1 MKSPIC
7 EMFNIEFPMVAFS
20 HCRDVVVAVSKA
32 GGMGVLGAVGHTP
45 EMLEQDLKWIDE
57 HIDGKPYGV
66 DLLVPNKF
74 EGKGSNMTSEDLR
87 NMIPQEY
94 RDFRADVLKD
104 HDVDGEI
111 LRGGGEAK
119 NIELASD
126 SRFGKNLKED
136 GAQKLLEVAFSYP
149 IKLIANALGVP
160 PKWMLDMGKENDVK
174 VAALLGAKE
183 HAIKQVQAGVDILVV
198 SGTEGGGHCGSV
210 STMVLVPEVKRAI
223 QEHGDIPILAAG
235 GIATGEQMAGVMAM
249 GADGVWCASVFLPTT
264 EAETSEIIKEKMVN
278 ASSSQTVRS
287 RSRTGKHSRQLQ
299 SAWTDAWEAKG
310 APEPLPMPLQT
321 MVSEPA
327 LAIVNK
333 QAEIGHKG
341 AKDLSTYWVGQGI
354 GLVNETITAGQTV
367 QKFKEEFIV
376 AYERV
381 TSLFD
386 E

>member
-136 GAQKLLEVAFSYP
+136 GAQKLLEVAFSHP

-174 VAALLGAKE
+174 VAALLGANE

>member
-7 EMFNIEFPMVAFS
+7 KMFDIEFPMVAFS

-104 HDVDGEI
+104 YDVDGEV

-136 GAQKLLEVAFSYP
+136 GAQKLLEVAFSHP

-160 PKWMLDMGKENDVK
+160 PKWMLDMGKDNNVK

-299 SAWTDAWEAKG
+299 SAWTDAWESKD

-333 QAEIGHKG
+333 QAEIGHEG
-341 AKDLSTYWVGQGI
+341 AKELSTYWVGQGI

-386 E
+386 

>member
-376 AYERV
+376 AYERI

>member
-136 GAQKLLEVAFSYP
+136 GAQKLLEVAFSHP

-367 QKFKEEFIV
+367 QKFKEEFII